1 MPSCCLSSTQIFK
14 VGLGTYLYL
23 DANTHSHMHVNVCMH
38 TSVTEQLL
46 NSQSSCFVL
55 IFAEHMHREIDT
67 VLGQHGIPQMED
79 RKFLPFTDA
88 VIHEVQRHVHSGAM
102 PFLRYTFYRKLGFHC
117 LFGFK
122 SSREKYAKCQTDL
135 FGQKITRAST
145 H

>member
-79 RKFLPFTDA
+79 RKSLPFTDA
-88 VIHEVQRHVHSGAM
+88 VIHEVQRHVDLAPLNVPHYAIKETSHSGAM
-102 PFLRYTFYRKLGFHC
+102 PFLRWV
-117 LFGFK
+117 
-122 SSREKYAKCQTDL
+122 S
-135 FGQKITRAST
+135 
-145 H
+145 